1 MTLTEKI
8 NKNKEQLALLEAKK
22 ENLERNIDN
31 LKRKIENQEFALK
44 HQPSSEVTK

>member
-8 NKNKEQLALLEAKK
+8 NNNKKQLELLEAKK
-22 ENLERNIDN
+22 ANLERNIDN

-44 HQPSSEVTK
+44 HQPEKVTK